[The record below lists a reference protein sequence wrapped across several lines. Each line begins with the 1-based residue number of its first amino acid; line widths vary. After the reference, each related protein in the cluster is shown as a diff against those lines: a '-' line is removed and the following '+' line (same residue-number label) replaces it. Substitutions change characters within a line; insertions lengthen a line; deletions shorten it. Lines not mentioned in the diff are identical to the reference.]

1 MCRLASSL
9 LLAGLL
15 ALISASPGAA
25 QDYPTRPVS
34 FVTPAAAGNS
44 PDVII
49 RLVAD
54 RLTQLWKQQ
63 VIVINRPGAGG
74 LIAAQAASGLPND
87 GYSLYLTQA
96 SSYTVLPIHEGSRMP
111 VDLHK
116 AFVAVGMVGEQPI
129 ALGVQKDVKANS
141 VAELIEL
148 ANKTP
153 GGLFFAATNR
163 GGQTHLTGELFRDR
177 AKANIT
183 FVHAQGAAA
192 SLNDVIAGR
201 IPIMFEGLAGLMPGT
216 GSGAVRLLGIAT
228 DKRLPNLPDLPTIA
242 ETVPGVVSTGWVL
255 MMAPVGVPD
264 AIIQKL
270 NRDLRTVVAQP
281 ELLERFRQIGTYARD
296 LSPAETEAF
305 IRSEEKLWWP
315 IVERVE
321 AASR

>member
-1 MCRLASSL
+1 
-9 LLAGLL
+9 
-15 ALISASPGAA
+15 
-25 QDYPTRPVS
+25 
-34 FVTPAAAGNS
+34 
-44 PDVII
+44 
-49 RLVAD
+49 
-54 RLTQLWKQQ
+54 
-63 VIVINRPGAGG
+63 
-74 LIAAQAASGLPND
+74 
-87 GYSLYLTQA
+87 
-96 SSYTVLPIHEGSRMP
+96 MP

-129 ALGVQKDVKANS
+129 ALGVQKDVKADN

-183 FVHAQGAAA
+183 FVHAAGAAA

-201 IPIMFEGLAGLMPGT
+201 IPIMFEGLAGLKPGT
-216 GSGAVRLLGIAT
+216 ESGAVRLLAIAAQ
-228 DKRLPNLPDLPTIA
+228 KRLPNLPDLPTIA

-255 MMAPVGVPD
+255 MMAPAGVPA
-264 AIIQKL
+264 AIIEKL

-281 ELLERFRQIGTYARD
+281 ELQERFEQIGTYTRD